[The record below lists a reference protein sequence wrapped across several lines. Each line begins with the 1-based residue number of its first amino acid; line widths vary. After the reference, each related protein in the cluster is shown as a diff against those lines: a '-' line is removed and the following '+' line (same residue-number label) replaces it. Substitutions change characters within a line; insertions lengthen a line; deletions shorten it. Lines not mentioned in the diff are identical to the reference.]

1 MQRNNELEHTMRN
14 LLLVIFLSII
24 AVFSAVMH
32 EQDLYSNCREYG
44 NAHAWFVDI
53 TCEEMKR

>member
-1 MQRNNELEHTMRN
+1 MRN